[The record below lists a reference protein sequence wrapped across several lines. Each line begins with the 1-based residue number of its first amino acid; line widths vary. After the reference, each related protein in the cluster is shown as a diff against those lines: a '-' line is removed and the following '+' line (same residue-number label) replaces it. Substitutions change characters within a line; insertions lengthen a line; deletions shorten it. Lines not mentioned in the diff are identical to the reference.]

1 MVMLMVGFIEMG
13 ASEAQTVILF
23 TVIELTEKDLSTST
37 SGMVEVTTI
46 TLWNTLIR

>member
-13 ASEAQTVILF
+13 VSGAQIAVLF
-23 TVIELTEKDLSTST
+23 TVIETTERDLSTST